1 MRKTAFLAIL
11 FIGLVACR
19 TNKETTAPAAKSK
32 TIQETTISDFANVL
46 GLQKGDANTKA
57 VSLLGQA
64 TKTTKDE
71 KNTYSFVT
79 CYYDDATK
87 ERMFSY
93 TYDKTTNAVNHIR
106 ITGNRA
112 TNFAATKA
120 YFKDRKINDIK
131 VDFLGMHKDD
141 ILKIMGTPTRV
152 NSGNYEFV
160 KGHVSITFICY
171 DFHDNKCSEMYVFWN
186 YYYTEPTTK

>member
-1 MRKTAFLAIL
+1 MKNTIYLAVL
-11 FIGLVACR
+11 FVTLAACR
-19 TNKETTAPAAKSK
+19 TNKESGSAAKPK
-32 TIQETTISDFANVL
+32 TIQETTIEDFANVL
-46 GLQKGDANTKA
+46 GLKKGDLNTKA
-57 VSLLGQA
+57 VSLLGNA

-79 CYYDDATK
+79 CYYDDAGK
-87 ERMFSY
+87 NRMFSY

-106 ITGNRA
+106 ITGNRN
-112 TNFAATKA
+112 TNFAETRA

-141 ILKIMGTPTRV
+141 ILKIMGTPVRV

-171 DFHDNKCSEMYVFWN
+171 DFHDNKCSEMYIFWN
-186 YYYTEPTTK
+186 YYYTEPATK